1 MAKLYLDSSAIV
13 KRYIA
18 EKGSE
23 SVAEIYQKSDTKE
36 ISICFS
42 MWNIGEAIGVIDQY
56 QRRGWITEDQF
67 TSAVGGLAGETLRLM
82 RIEALEL
89 LPINSSGLSDAWDLI
104 RRHHI
109 YQGDAI
115 QIVSCAASKADKLV
129 SADKMLLEIAEKEGI
144 RSANIED
151 AREMKLRGSTRS

>member
-1 MAKLYLDSSAIV
+1 MAKMYLDSSVIV

-36 ISICFS
+36 IGICFS
-42 MWNIGEAIGVIDQY
+42 IWNIGETIGVIDQY

-67 TSAVGGLAGETLRLM
+67 TSAMGGLAGETLRLM

-89 LPINSSGLSDAWDLI
+89 LPVHSSELSETWDLI
-104 RRHHI
+104 RKYHI
-109 YQGDAI
+109 YQGDAV
-115 QIVSCAASKADKLV
+115 QIVACVRSKADKLV
-129 SADKMLLEIAEKEGI
+129 SADKTLLEIAKKEGI
-144 RSANIED
+144 PSVNIEN
-151 AREMKLRGSTRS
+151 AGEMREL